1 MQVNQSKE
9 PGMRPVF
16 ITTWAIGLL
25 LVASVSNANT
35 DLAESVDV
43 QATQLT
49 HTLAPDQSA
58 TGDEQNGST
67 AKKLEQVEAGEQKS
81 VRESPYVKFARE
93 RAAQQEFKPEH
104 TPNLSIVVGKP
115 GLGNRQQH

>member
-1 MQVNQSKE
+1 MNKSKE
-9 PGMRPVF
+9 PRIRLVF

-25 LVASVSNANT
+25 LAASASNANT
-35 DLAESVDV
+35 DLAESMDV

-58 TGDEQNGST
+58 TGDEQNGAA

-81 VRESPYVKFARE
+81 VRESPYIKFARE
-93 RAAQQEFKPEH
+93 RAAQQESKPEH